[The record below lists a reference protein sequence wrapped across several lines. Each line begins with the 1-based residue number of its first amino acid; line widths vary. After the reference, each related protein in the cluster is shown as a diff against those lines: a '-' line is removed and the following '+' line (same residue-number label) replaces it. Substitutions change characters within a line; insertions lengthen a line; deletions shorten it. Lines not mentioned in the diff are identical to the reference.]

1 MSRPRGLLL
10 AALGT
15 SLVLATGGIA
25 LFSDKEGSTEQS
37 EASRSAVSVKKTDRV
52 RIADFK
58 YKPPAVQI
66 KVGSKIAFVND
77 DNAAHTSTSK
87 TSGAFDTG
95 SIKQGETKSVVLE
108 KAGDFDYYCA
118 FHPFMKA
125 KIRVV
130 N

>member
-1 MSRPRGLLL
+1 MSRFRDLLL
-10 AALGT
+10 TALGT
-15 SLVLATGGIA
+15 SLVLATGGVA
-25 LFSDKEGSTEQS
+25 LFSDKTGSTGQS
-37 EASRSAVSVKKTDRV
+37 EAGPPAGSVKKTDRV
-52 RIADFK
+52 RITDFK
-58 YKPPAVQI
+58 YSPPTAQV
-66 KVGSKIAFVND
+66 KVGSKLTFVND

-87 TSGAFDTG
+87 ISGVFDTG
-95 SIKQGETKSVVLE
+95 SIKQGETKTVVLE